1 MIENWEGART
11 PQQEKVSILLVDDRQ
26 ENLTALEAVLAS
38 PAYDLV
44 KATSGQEA
52 LRHLLDRDFA
62 LILLDVQ
69 MPDMDGFE
77 TANYIRARERSR
89 QTPIIFVTAIS
100 KEERFVYRGYESG
113 AVDYIFKPFEP
124 TILRSKV
131 AVFVDLHRKNRQL
144 QVQAEAMREHER
156 MERERQIVRLEL
168 ESLRR
173 YQNLAD
179 AIPHVIWKIQPNC
192 FLDYANRVWLD
203 YSGLSAEQTAGKGWL
218 QSFHPED
225 AANFDQAWQGANLR
239 HRPLEFE
246 CRLRRQVDNTYRWH
260 LLRLVPEL
268 DFARR
273 VVAWLCTAT
282 DIHERKT
289 SRQELERAKEYAE
302 AANNA
307 KSRFLANVSHE
318 IRTPLGAILGFAE
331 LMTDPQQAKQDRD
344 NCVETIRRNGQQ
356 LLRIID
362 EVLDLSKIEAGRLEI
377 EKIAVDL
384 RSLVED
390 VRNLFEVQTQG
401 KGLGL
406 TLRWDESV
414 PAAVVTDPT
423 RLRQILTNVIGNSVK
438 FTSEGQV
445 ELSVSAVPLG
455 PREGGG
461 GAESSRMRIRFLVKD
476 SGCGLGEEQKRRLF
490 QPFGQ
495 ADMTITRKFGGT
507 GLGLALSRQLAR
519 SLEGNVELV
528 ESAPGQGSVFAI
540 EIVAD
545 VAAKLKVLVPRVA
558 TRPIESAK
566 KGERLKGLK
575 ILLAEDG
582 PDNRILITRMLQ
594 MNGAEVASVDNGRDV
609 IGKALEGDYDLIL
622 MDIQMPIMNG
632 YDATKSLRKASYR
645 KPIIA
650 LTAYAMKEERERC
663 LSMGCDDYLTKP
675 IDYPEFLA
683 KITTTCFGE
692 KELTADC
699 SAS

>member
-1 MIENWEGART
+1 MIENREGDRT

-26 ENLTALEAVLAS
+26 ENLTALEAVLAA
-38 PAYDLV
+38 PEYDLV
-44 KATSGQEA
+44 KASSGKEA
-52 LRHLLDRDFA
+52 LRQLLDRDFA

-113 AVDYIFKPFEP
+113 AVDYLFKPFEP

-131 AVFVDLHRKNRQL
+131 SVFVDLHRKGRL
-144 QVQAEAMREHER
+144 LHAQAEAMREHER
-156 MERERQIVRLEL
+156 LERERQIVRLEL

-203 YSGLSAEQTAGKGWL
+203 YSGLTAEQTAGKGWL

-225 AANFDQAWQGANLR
+225 AANFDKAWQGANAR

-246 CRLRRQVDNTYRWH
+246 CRLRRHEDNTYRWH

-282 DIHERKT
+282 DVHERKT

-302 AANNA
+302 AANKA

-331 LMTDPQQAKQDRD
+331 LMTDPQQARQDRE

-406 TLRWDESV
+406 DLKWDDNV

-438 FTSEGQV
+438 FTSEGRV
-445 ELSVSAVPLG
+445 ELSVTATSVS
-455 PREGGG
+455 PREDGG
-461 GAESSRMRIRFLVKD
+461 EPRMRVRFLVKD
-476 SGCGLGEEQKRRLF
+476 TGCGLGEEQKRRLF

-545 VAAKLKVLVPRVA
+545 VAAKLKVLARAAP
-558 TRPIESAK
+558 RPIESAK

-594 MNGAEVASVDNGRDV
+594 MNGADVASVDNGRDV
-609 IGKALEGDYDLIL
+609 IDKALEGDYDLIL

-663 LSMGCDDYLTKP
+663 LSVGCDEYLTKP

-683 KITTTCFGE
+683 KITSTCFGA